1 VWLCLLPQLLL
12 NVMAGGANQ
21 RVVTQEMACAAA
33 EFEQKGYHS
42 SRAEQEET
50 SQ

>member
-1 VWLCLLPQLLL
+1 VWLHLLLQLLL

-21 RVVTQEMACAAA
+21 RVVTQDMACAAA
-33 EFEQKGYHS
+33 EFEQKGCHS
-42 SRAEQEET
+42 NRAEQEQA

>member
-1 VWLCLLPQLLL
+1 VLFLLLQLLL

-33 EFEQKGYHS
+33 EFQRKGTNS
-42 SRAEQEET
+42 SKAEQNHVK
-50 SQ
+50 Q